1 MGSHFGILTTE
12 EYNSKSTFEE
22 RKKIILKIGTKSLN
36 M

>member
-22 RKKIILKIGTKSLN
+22 RKNNIEN
-36 M
+36 WQ